1 MEDKKE
7 KLPSTSTQ
15 CDTGILWKMHSNYWK
30 YWNFNVEIFTSLI
43 KYKRKWGLEYG
54 YKIWKRWL

>member
-15 CDTGILWKMHSNYWK
+15 CDTGILWKMHSTCWK
-30 YWNFNVEIFTSLI
+30 YSLS
-43 KYKRKWGLEYG
+43 YKNIITYLRK
-54 YKIWKRWL
+54 I

>member
-1 MEDKKE
+1 MFLLD
-7 KLPSTSTQ
+7 
-15 CDTGILWKMHSNYWK
+15 GILHIDIAD
-30 YWNFNVEIFTSLI
+30 VEIFTSLI